1 MATVAAAS
9 PMGQLVDTDPS
20 ISMHV
25 GDFPFPD
32 IETDPVKR
40 DVKISVGNFP
50 FPDDE
55 NALGEGKA
63 GGLRRRAE
71 DEVICA
77 RGGGVWAPVTGFISA
92 INTFCNKADG
102 WTVPYDGSGE
112 KPLWGQVNNVNVTYP
127 EEGKKYSFYGNSGAR
142 RMKEYN
148 AADNDAAGIYNT
160 KIKEGHALT
169 KDDCPGTLEK
179 LTDVKYGHYCFG
191 RQNKDTKGGK
201 IEAADVGNWI
211 AYVKER
217 RE

>member
-32 IETDPVKR
+32 IDTDPVKR
-40 DVKISVGNFP
+40 DIKISVGNFP

-55 NALGEGKA
+55 NPLGEGKA
-63 GGLRRRAE
+63 GGLRRCAE

-77 RGGGVWAPVTGFISA
+77 REGGVWAPVTGFISA

-127 EEGKKYSFYGNSGAR
+127 EEGKKYSFY
-142 RMKEYN
+142 
-148 AADNDAAGIYNT
+148 AGIYNT
-160 KIKEGHALT
+160 KIKEGYALT
-169 KDDCPGTLEK
+169 KDDCPGTLER

-201 IEAADVGNWI
+201 IEAVDVGNWI